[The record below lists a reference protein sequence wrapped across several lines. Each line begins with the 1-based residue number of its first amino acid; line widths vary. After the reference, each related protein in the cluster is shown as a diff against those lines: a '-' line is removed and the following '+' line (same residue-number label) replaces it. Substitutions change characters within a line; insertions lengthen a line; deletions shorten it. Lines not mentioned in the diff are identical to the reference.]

1 MKPIFVLLLHSFHNR
16 ELNYIEFQFRFLFNT
31 GNRNK
36 NNKTHLMTLFAILS
50 FGLMR
55 KTKQKN
61 QFGLNEKMLALNA
74 GNYRERAG
82 ETHVKKKNCKMNQM
96 LTQ

>member
-1 MKPIFVLLLHSFHNR
+1 MMKPIFVLFLHSFEDQDDNR
-16 ELNYIEFQFRFLFNT
+16 ELNYIVFQFRFLFNT

-55 KTKQKN
+55 KTKQK
-61 QFGLNEKMLALNA
+61 KSIWA
-74 GNYRERAG
+74 
-82 ETHVKKKNCKMNQM
+82 
-96 LTQ
+96 